1 MIVQLPRLTNSLR
14 DPFDVDQAYLH
25 RKTILHNLNKPR
37 KSANSLD
44 ESELAKK
51 IVHRW
56 EEASIEVR
64 QAYKQ
69 FIGAV
74 VELIDGEMPSD
85 GFGEVAL
92 TAYHIF
98 GKPAKEETFVD
109 NIIEKK
115 TELQNLIGHAVSDA
129 NLQKVASL
137 AQRLSHLQPIDHN
150 AAFVSNNHVNGSCDD
165 REFGADLVFHA
176 PARFLVDGSLEA
188 RELIDDDSTAS
199 SSSFHEGWYNHSDST
214 NYPVVDG
221 RKFNLSWLRDACDR
235 IVRES
240 ISQLSGDDLAI
251 AICRVLDSE
260 KPGEEI
266 AGDLLDLVGD
276 SAFETV
282 QDLILHRKELVDAI
296 HQGLLVVKS
305 DKTASNPQSRMP
317 SYGTQVTVQTESERQ
332 IDKLRRKEEKKNRRG
347 TESGAESDVS
357 ATSFSSLLEAS
368 ERKKPFDDLIG
379 TGQGTLAAT
388 ALPQGTVRKHHKGY
402 EEVIIPPTPTA
413 QMKPGERLIEIKEL
427 DDFAQAAFHGY
438 KSLNRIQSRIYQTV
452 YYTNENILV
461 CAPTG
466 AGKTNIA
473 MISILHEIG
482 QHFKDGYLHKDEFKI
497 VYVAPMK
504 ALAAEVTSTFSHRLS
519 PLNMNVR
526 ELTGDMQL
534 SRNEL
539 EETQMIVTTP
549 EKWDVITRKSSD
561 MSLSM
566 LVKLL
571 IIDEVHLLNDDRGPV
586 IEALVARTLRQVE
599 STQRMIR
606 IVGLSATL
614 PNYLEVAQF
623 LRVNPEMGLFFFDS
637 SYRPVSLAQQYI
649 GISEQNFKAR
659 SDLLN
664 EICYKKVVDSLRQG
678 HQAMVFVHSRKDTVK
693 TAEIL
698 VELARKYEDLEL
710 FQNDTHPQFQLIKR
724 EVMKSRNKDLVKL
737 FELGLGV
744 HNAGM
749 LRSDRG
755 LTERLFSDG
764 LLKVLVCT
772 ATLAWGVNLPAHT
785 VVIKGTQL
793 YDPKAGGWRDLGML
807 DVMQIFGRAGR
818 PQFDKSGEGII
829 ITSHDKL
836 AYYLRLLTSQLPIE
850 SQFISSLKDNLNAE
864 VALGTVTNVK
874 EACAWL
880 GYTYLSIR
888 MRLNPLAYG
897 IGWDEV
903 VADPSLS
910 LKLRSFV
917 TDAARALDKAK
928 MMRFDEKSGNFYC
941 TELGRIASHFYI
953 QYSSVET
960 YNEMLK
966 RHMNDC
972 EIIEMV
978 ARSSEFE
985 NIVVRDEEQNE
996 LETLARQS
1004 CPLEI
1009 KGGPANKYGKI
1020 SILIQLFISRGSIDT
1035 FSLVSDAAYISASLA
1050 RIMRALFEI
1059 CLRRGWCEMT
1069 LFMLEYCKAVDR
1081 QIWPHQHPLR
1091 QFDKDLS
1098 AEILRKLEERGVD
1111 LDHLQE
1117 MEEKDIGALIRYAPG
1132 GRLVKQNLGY
1142 FPWIQLSATVSPIT
1156 RTVLKVDLVITP
1168 DFTWKDRFHGA
1179 AQRWWILVE
1188 DSESDHI
1195 YHSELF
1201 SLTKRM
1207 ARGEPQKLSFTV
1219 PIFEPHPPQYYIRA
1233 VSDSWLQAEA
1243 FYCISF
1249 QKLALPLARTTHT
1262 ELLDLKPLPVSA
1274 LGNNTFEAL
1283 YKFSHFNPIQ
1293 TQIFHTLYHTDN
1305 NVLLGAP
1312 TGSGKTIS
1320 AELAMLRLFNT
1331 QPDMKV
1337 IYIAPLKAIV
1347 RERMSDWRNR
1357 LVSRLGKKMVEMTGD
1372 YTPDLI
1378 ALLSADIIISTPEKW
1393 DGISRNWHSRS
1404 YVTKVGLMILDEI
1417 HLLGADRGPILEVI
1431 VSRMRYISSQ
1441 TERAVRFVGLST
1453 ALANASDL
1461 ADWLGV
1467 GEIGLFNFKPS
1478 VRPVPLEVHIQGYP
1492 GKFYCPRMNSMNK
1505 PAYAAI
1511 CTHSPTKP
1519 VLIFVSSRRQTRL
1532 TALDLIQFAAS
1543 DEHPRQFLSMPDEDL
1558 QMVLSQVTD
1567 QNLRQT
1573 LQFGIGLHHA
1583 GLNDRDRSMVEELFA
1598 NNKIQV
1604 LVCTSTLA
1612 WGVNLPAHLVI
1623 IKGTEFYD
1631 GKAKR
1636 YVDFPITD
1644 ILQMMGRAGRPQYDQ
1659 HGKAVI
1665 LVHEPKKSF
1674 YKKFLYEPF
1683 PVESSLRDQL
1693 HEHFNAEIVSGT
1705 ICHKEDAVHYLTW
1718 TYLFRRLTVNPAYY
1732 GLEDTEAEGLSS
1744 YLSRLVQSTFEDLE
1758 DSGCIKMNEDI
1769 VESMMLGSLASQ
1781 YYLNYMTVSMF
1792 GSNIGP
1798 DTSLEV
1804 FLHILSGASE
1814 YNELPVR
1821 HNEENYNEALS
1832 KRVRYMVDKN
1842 RLDDPH
1848 VKANLLFQAHFSQL
1862 ELPISDYVTD
1872 LKSVLDQSIRIIQ
1885 AMIDICANSG
1895 WLASS
1900 IICMHLL
1907 QMVMQGLWFDQDSA
1921 LWMLPCMNDDLVG
1934 SLRKRGISTV
1944 QQLLDIPK
1952 GTLQTVIG
1960 NFPASRL
1967 YQDLQHFP
1975 RIQVKLK
1982 LQRRDV
1988 DGEKFLRLNIRMEK
2002 TNSRKNMSRAFAP
2015 RFPKI
2020 KDEAWWLILGNTST
2034 TELYALKRISLHD
2047 RINTHMELPSST
2059 TGLQGMKLII
2069 VSDSYLGFEQ
2079 EHSIEELVD

>member
-1 MIVQLPRLTNSLR
+1 
-14 DPFDVDQAYLH
+14 
-25 RKTILHNLNKPR
+25 
-37 KSANSLD
+37 
-44 ESELAKK
+44 
-51 IVHRW
+51 
-56 EEASIEVR
+56 
-64 QAYKQ
+64 
-69 FIGAV
+69 
-74 VELIDGEMPSD
+74 
-85 GFGEVAL
+85 
-92 TAYHIF
+92 
-98 GKPAKEETFVD
+98 
-109 NIIEKK
+109 
-115 TELQNLIGHAVSDA
+115 
-129 NLQKVASL
+129 
-137 AQRLSHLQPIDHN
+137 
-150 AAFVSNNHVNGSCDD
+150 
-165 REFGADLVFHA
+165 
-176 PARFLVDGSLEA
+176 
-188 RELIDDDSTAS
+188 
-199 SSSFHEGWYNHSDST
+199 
-214 NYPVVDG
+214 
-221 RKFNLSWLRDACDR
+221 
-235 IVRES
+235 
-240 ISQLSGDDLAI
+240 
-251 AICRVLDSE
+251 
-260 KPGEEI
+260 
-266 AGDLLDLVGD
+266 
-276 SAFETV
+276 
-282 QDLILHRKELVDAI
+282 
-296 HQGLLVVKS
+296 
-305 DKTASNPQSRMP
+305 
-317 SYGTQVTVQTESERQ
+317 
-332 IDKLRRKEEKKNRRG
+332 
-347 TESGAESDVS
+347 
-357 ATSFSSLLEAS
+357 
-368 ERKKPFDDLIG
+368 
-379 TGQGTLAAT
+379 
-388 ALPQGTVRKHHKGY
+388 
-402 EEVIIPPTPTA
+402 
-413 QMKPGERLIEIKEL
+413 
-427 DDFAQAAFHGY
+427 
-438 KSLNRIQSRIYQTV
+438 
-452 YYTNENILV
+452 
-461 CAPTG
+461 
-466 AGKTNIA
+466 

-504 ALAAEVTSTFSHRLS
+504 ALAAEVTTTFSRRLS
-519 PLNMNVR
+519 PLNMVVR

-534 SRNEL
+534 SKNEL

-599 STQRMIR
+599 STQTMIR

-623 LRVNPEMGLFFFDS
+623 LRVNPDTGLFFFDS
-637 SYRPVSLAQQYI
+637 SYRPVPLAQQYI
-649 GISEQNFKAR
+649 GISEPNFAAR
-659 SDLLN
+659 NELLN
-664 EICYKKVVDSLRQG
+664 EICYGKVVDSLRQG
-678 HQAMVFVHSRKDTVK
+678 HQAMVFVHSRKDTAK
-693 TAEIL
+693 TAAKL
-698 VELARKYEDLEL
+698 VEIARKYSDLEL
-710 FQNDTHPQFQLIKR
+710 FKNDAHPQFSLIKK
-724 EVMKSRNKDLVKL
+724 EVVKSRNKDVVEL
-737 FELGLGV
+737 FEFAVGI
-744 HNAGM
+744 HHAGM
-749 LRSDRG
+749 LRADRV
-755 LTERLFSDG
+755 LTEQLFSDG

-880 GYTYLSIR
+880 GYTYLFIR
-888 MRLNPLAYG
+888 MRQNPLAYG

-903 VADPSLS
+903 IADPSLS
-910 LKLRSFV
+910 LKQRSFI

-960 YNEMLK
+960 YNEMLR
-966 RHMNDC
+966 RHMNDS
-972 EIIEMV
+972 EVIDMV
-978 ARSSEFE
+978 AHSSEFE
-985 NIVVRDEEQNE
+985 NIVLREEEQNE
-996 LETLARQS
+996 LEMLLRMA
-1004 CPLEI
+1004 CPLEVR
-1009 KGGPANKYGKI
+1009 GGPSNKHGKI
-1020 SILIQLFISRGSIDT
+1020 SILIQLYISRGSIDS

-1059 CLRRGWCEMT
+1059 CLRRGWSEMS

-1098 AEILRKLEERGVD
+1098 AEILRKLEERGAD
-1111 LDHLQE
+1111 LDRLQE
-1117 MEEKDIGALIRYAPG
+1117 MEEKDIGALIRYPHG
-1132 GRLVKQNLGY
+1132 GKLVKQYLGY

-1156 RTVLKVDLVITP
+1156 RTVLKVDLLITP
-1168 DFTWKDRFHGA
+1168 EFTWKDRFHGA
-1179 AQRWWILVE
+1179 SQRWWIVVE
-1188 DSESDHI
+1188 DSENDHI

-1201 SLTKRM
+1201 TLTKRM
-1207 ARGEPQKLSFTV
+1207 ARADPQKLTFTV

-1233 VSDSWLQAEA
+1233 VSDSWLHAEA
-1243 FYCISF
+1243 LYTISF
-1249 QKLALPLARTTHT
+1249 HNLALPEARTTHT
-1262 ELLDLKPLPVSA
+1262 ELLDLKPLPVSS
-1274 LGNNTFEAL
+1274 LGNVTYEAL
-1283 YKFSHFNPIQ
+1283 YNFSHFNPIQ
-1293 TQIFHTLYHTDN
+1293 TQIFHVLYHTDN

-1320 AELAMLRLFNT
+1320 AELAMLRLFDT

-1347 RERMSDWRNR
+1347 RERMNDWRKR
-1357 LVSRLGKKMVEMTGD
+1357 LVSQLGKEMVEMTGD
-1372 YTPDLI
+1372 YTPDLM

-1393 DGISRNWHSRS
+1393 DGISRNWHTRS

-1453 ALANASDL
+1453 ALANAGDL
-1461 ADWLGV
+1461 SDWLGV
-1467 GEIGLFNFKPS
+1467 GEMGLFNFKPS

-1492 GKFYCPRMNSMNK
+1492 GKYYCPRMNSMNK

-1532 TALDLIQFAAS
+1532 TALDLIQFAAA
-1543 DEHPRQFLSMPDEDL
+1543 DEHPRQFLSMPEDAL

-1567 QNLRQT
+1567 QNLRHT

-1583 GLNDRDRSMVEELFA
+1583 GLNDKDRSLVEELFA

-1623 IKGTEFYD
+1623 IKGTEYYD

-1683 PVESSLRDQL
+1683 PVESSLKEHL
-1693 HEHFNAEIVSGT
+1693 HDHINAEIVTGT

-1718 TYLFRRLTVNPAYY
+1718 TYLFRRLMVNPAYY
-1732 GLEDTEAEGLSS
+1732 GLENAEPETLSS
-1744 YLSRLVQSTFEDLE
+1744 YMSRLVQNTFEDLE
-1758 DSGCIKMNEDI
+1758 DSGCIKLNEDN
-1769 VESMMLGSLASQ
+1769 VESMMLGTIASQ
-1781 YYLNYMTVSMF
+1781 YYLSYMTVSMF

-1814 YNELPVR
+1814 YDELPVR

-1832 KRVRYMVDKN
+1832 QRVRYMVNKN
-1842 RLDDPH
+1842 QLDDPH

-1895 WLASS
+1895 WLSS
-1900 IICMHLL
+1900 SLTCMRLL
-1907 QMVMQGLWFDQDSA
+1907 QMVMQGLWFDKDSS
-1921 LWMLPCMNDDLVG
+1921 LWMLPCMNADLLS
-1934 SLRKRGISTV
+1934 SLSKQGISSV
-1944 QQLLDIPK
+1944 QHLLDLPK
-1952 GTLQTVIG
+1952 ATLQAMIG
-1960 NFPASRL
+1960 SFPASKL
-1967 YQDLQHFP
+1967 YQDLHHFP
-1975 RIQVKLK
+1975 CIKTKLK
-1982 LQRRDV
+1982 LQKKDA
-1988 DGEKFLRLNIRMEK
+1988 DGTKSLSLNIKLER
-2002 TNSRKNMSRAFAP
+2002 TNSRKSSRAFIP

-2020 KDEAWWLILGNTST
+2020 KDEAWWLVLGNTST
-2034 TELYALKRISLHD
+2034 SELYALKRVSFSD
-2047 RINTHMELPSST
+2047 RLVTRMDLPSSFT
-2059 TGLQGMKLII
+2059 TVQGTKLMLI
-2069 VSDSYLGFEQ
+2069 SDCYLGFEK
-2079 EHSIEELVD
+2079 EYCIEEIVKSQEMETGI

>member
-1 MIVQLPRLTNSLR
+1 M
-14 DPFDVDQAYLH
+14 
-25 RKTILHNLNKPR
+25 
-37 KSANSLD
+37 
-44 ESELAKK
+44 
-51 IVHRW
+51 
-56 EEASIEVR
+56 
-64 QAYKQ
+64 
-69 FIGAV
+69 
-74 VELIDGEMPSD
+74 ELIDGEVQSEE
-85 GFGEVAL
+85 FREVAL
-92 TAYHIF
+92 NVYRIF
-98 GKPAKEETFVD
+98 GEEESADSNFTQ
-109 NIIEKK
+109 KK
-115 TELQNLIGHAVSDA
+115 SKLQKLIGHAVSDA
-129 NLQKVASL
+129 RLQKVAALS
-137 AQRLSHLQPIDHN
+137 QRLYGLQPRN
-150 AAFVSNNHVNGSCDD
+150 SGAAIIVESHVIGSGDD
-165 REFGADLVFHA
+165 LEFGADLAFQA
-176 PARFLVDGSLEA
+176 PARFLVDTSLEDGEMLGEESA
-188 RELIDDDSTAS
+188 APVSM
-199 SSSFHEGWYNHSDST
+199 FHDGWYDHGDPGQNHST
-214 NYPVVDG
+214 TDG
-221 RKFNLSWLRDACDR
+221 GNFDLSWLRDACDQ
-235 IVRES
+235 IVGES
-240 ISQLSGDDLAI
+240 TSQLSQDDLPM
-251 AICRVLDSE
+251 AICRVLDSD

-266 AGDLLDLVGD
+266 ASDLLDLVGD
-276 SAFETV
+276 GAFEIV
-282 QDLILHRKELVDAI
+282 QDLLLHRKELVDAI
-296 HQGLLVVKS
+296 HRGLSLLKS
-305 DKTASNPQSRMP
+305 DKTASNTQSRMP
-317 SYGTQVTVQTESERQ
+317 SYGTQVTIQTESAKQ
-332 IDKLRRKEEKKNRRG
+332 IDKLRRKEEKRNRRG
-347 TESGAESDVS
+347 TEHGVESDVS
-357 ATSFSSLLEAS
+357 VASFSSLLQAS
-368 ERKKPFDDLIG
+368 ERKNPFDNLIG
-379 TGQGTLAAT
+379 LGPGPHSLSVT
-388 ALPQGTVRKHHKGY
+388 ALPQGTVRKHYKGY
-402 EEVIIPPTPTA
+402 EEVIIPPTPTTE
-413 QMKPGERLIEIKEL
+413 MKPGEKLIEIKEL

-438 KSLNRIQSRIYQTV
+438 KSLNRIQSWIFQTV

-473 MISILHEIG
+473 MISVLHEIG

-519 PLNMNVR
+519 PLNMTVR

-534 SRNEL
+534 SKSEL

-599 STQRMIR
+599 STQTMIR

-623 LRVNPEMGLFFFDS
+623 LRVSPETGLFFFDS
-637 SYRPVSLAQQYI
+637 SYRPVPLAQQYI
-649 GISEQNFKAR
+649 GISEQNFAAR
-659 SDLLN
+659 NDLLN
-664 EICYKKVVDSLRQG
+664 EICYKKVVDSLKQG
-678 HQAMVFVHSRKDTVK
+678 HQAMVFVHSRKDTAK
-693 TAEIL
+693 TAEKL
-698 VELARKYEDLEL
+698 VELARNNEDLEL
-710 FQNDTHPQFQLIKR
+710 FRNDEHPQFALFKK
-724 EVMKSRNKDLVKL
+724 EVIKSRNKDLVEL
-737 FELGLGV
+737 FGSGVGV
-744 HNAGM
+744 HHAGM
-749 LRSDRG
+749 LRADRG
-755 LTERLFSDG
+755 LTERLFSGG

-880 GYTYLSIR
+880 GYTYLFIR
-888 MRLNPLAYG
+888 MRQNPLAYG

-903 VADPSLS
+903 IEDPSLS
-910 LKLRSFV
+910 LKQRALV

-960 YNEMLK
+960 YNELLR
-966 RHMNDC
+966 RHMNDS
-972 EIIEMV
+972 EVIDMV
-978 ARSSEFE
+978 AHSSEFE
-985 NIVVRDEEQNE
+985 NIVVREEEQNE
-996 LETLARQS
+996 LEMLLRSS
-1004 CPLEI
+1004 CPLEVR
-1009 KGGPANKYGKI
+1009 GGPSNKHGKI
-1020 SILIQLFISRGSIDT
+1020 SILIQLYISRGSIDT
-1035 FSLVSDAAYISASLA
+1035 FSLVSDASYISASLA

-1059 CLRRGWCEMT
+1059 CLRRGWSEMS

-1098 AEILRKLEERGVD
+1098 AEILRKLEERGYD

-1117 MEEKDIGALIRYAPG
+1117 MEEKDIGTLIRYAPG
-1132 GRLVKQNLGY
+1132 GRLVKQYLGY
-1142 FPWIQLSATVSPIT
+1142 FPRIQLSATVSPIT
-1156 RTVLKVDLVITP
+1156 RTVLKLDLLIIP
-1168 DFTWKDRFHGA
+1168 EFIWKDRFHGA

-1188 DSESDHI
+1188 DSENDHI
-1195 YHSELF
+1195 YHSELLT
-1201 SLTKRM
+1201 LTKRM
-1207 ARGEPQKLSFTV
+1207 IRGEPHKLSFTV

-1233 VSDSWLQAEA
+1233 VSDSWLHAES
-1243 FYCISF
+1243 FYTISF
-1249 QKLALPLARTTHT
+1249 HNLALPEARTSHT
-1262 ELLDLKPLPVSA
+1262 ELLDLKPLPVTS
-1274 LGNNTFEAL
+1274 LGNKTYEAL
-1283 YKFSHFNPIQ
+1283 YSFSHFNPIQ
-1293 TQIFHTLYHTDN
+1293 TQIFHILYHSDN

-1312 TGSGKTIS
+1312 TGSGKTIA

-1347 RERMSDWRNR
+1347 RERMNDWRKH
-1357 LVSRLGKKMVEMTGD
+1357 LVSQLGKQMVEMTGD
-1372 YTPDLI
+1372 YTPDLM

-1404 YVTKVGLMILDEI
+1404 YVTKVGLVILDEI

-1492 GKFYCPRMNSMNK
+1492 GKYYCPRMNSMNK

-1519 VLIFVSSRRQTRL
+1519 VIIFVSSRRQTRL

-1543 DEHPRQFLSMPDEDL
+1543 DEHPRQFLTMTEEVL

-1567 QNLRQT
+1567 QNLRHT

-1583 GLNDRDRSMVEELFA
+1583 GLNERDRSLVEELFA

-1623 IKGTEFYD
+1623 IKGTEYYD

-1636 YVDFPITD
+1636 YADFPITD

-1683 PVESSLRDQL
+1683 PVESSLREQL
-1693 HEHFNAEIVSGT
+1693 HEHINAEIVTGT
-1705 ICHKEDAVHYLTW
+1705 ICHKEDAMHYLTW
-1718 TYLFRRLTVNPAYY
+1718 TYLFRRLMVNPAYY
-1732 GLEDTEAEGLSS
+1732 GLENAEAETLNS
-1744 YLSRLVQSTFEDLE
+1744 YLSRLVQTTFEDLE
-1758 DSGCIKMNEDI
+1758 DSGCIKMDEEN
-1769 VESMMLGSLASQ
+1769 VESMVLGTIASQ
-1781 YYLNYMTVSMF
+1781 YYLSYMTVSMF

-1798 DTSLEV
+1798 DTSLEM

-1814 YNELPVR
+1814 YDELPVR

-1832 KRVRYMVDKN
+1832 GRVRYMVDKN
-1842 RLDDPH
+1842 GLDDPH

-1895 WLASS
+1895 WLSASVN
-1900 IICMHLL
+1900 CMHLM
-1907 QMVMQGLWFDQDSA
+1907 QMVMQGLWFDKDSS
-1921 LWMLPCMNDDLVG
+1921 LWMLPCMNEDLLQ

-1944 QQLLDIPK
+1944 QQLLDLP
-1952 GTLQTVIG
+1952 GAPLQAMIG
-1960 NFPASRL
+1960 NFPASRF
-1967 YQDLQHFP
+1967 YQDLQNFP
-1975 RIQVKLK
+1975 C
-1982 LQRRDV
+1982 
-1988 DGEKFLRLNIRMEK
+1988 IRMKLRVEKKDIDGRKSLSLKIKLEK
-2002 TNSRKNMSRAFAP
+2002 TNRKQNRSRAFTP
-2015 RFPKI
+2015 RFPKL
-2020 KDEAWWLILGNTST
+2020 KDEAWWLVLGNTST
-2034 TELYALKRISLHD
+2034 SELYALKRVSFTDHLV
-2047 RINTHMELPSST
+2047 THMELPSTLTSV
-2059 TGLQGMKLII
+2059 QGMKLML
-2069 VSDSYLGFEQ
+2069 VSDCYIGFEQ
-2079 EHSIEELVD
+2079 EHSVEELIKSQQTEAGD